1 MCSFQQEQG
10 DVMEKRSDGGGE
22 VNEEQMLKIGKK
34 VPGGIGYGMGDQTVA
49 GELKGLRG
57 QCGGL
62 GTVP

>member
-34 VPGGIGYGMGDQTVA
+34 VPGGIGYGMGDQLLQA
-49 GELKGLRG
+49 S
-57 QCGGL
+57 
-62 GTVP
+62 